1 MAVQNYLMKPAQYS
15 AVQWDGID
23 VTDVNTVCQ
32 LVGWSFTADNG
43 GTAHTPFG
51 GSFPVPVG
59 TYVVSGGGSVQFL
72 TSEDFTAQFVLGSS
86 WVVAA

>member
-1 MAVQNYLMKPAQYS
+1 MAVQNYLLKPAQYS
-15 AVQWDGID
+15 AVLWDGAN

-32 LVGWSFTADNG
+32 LVGWSFTADGG

-51 GSFPVPVG
+51 GSFTVSTG

-72 TSEDFTAQFVLGSS
+72 VPADFTAQFVPGSS
-86 WVVAA
+86 WVVSV